1 MSEQPEVRVE
11 RGPVTQNEAFA
22 IGMAKLL
29 EREGKTIA
37 AAELRRLHEVEQQ
50 RNELLAA
57 LQRIAGYDLPDEA
70 AIVEVARAA
79 IAKAEGEK

>member
-1 MSEQPEVRVE
+1 MDEKALALRLAEE
-11 RGPVTQNEAFA
+11 
-22 IGMAKLL
+22 L
-29 EREGKTIA
+29 EWQTHWKPH

-70 AIVEVARAA
+70 AIVRVARAA
-79 IAKAEGEK
+79 IAKAEGKS